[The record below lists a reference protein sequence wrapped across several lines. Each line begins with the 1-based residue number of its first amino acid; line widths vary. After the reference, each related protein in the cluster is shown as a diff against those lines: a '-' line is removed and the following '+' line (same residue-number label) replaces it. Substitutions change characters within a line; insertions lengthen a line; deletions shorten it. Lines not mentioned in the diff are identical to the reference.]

1 MPHAHSIRQKLV
13 AIVLSTTLVAL
24 LFALVGNLIGDM
36 FQFHRMLVVDMSTQ
50 AELVG
55 RMATAALAF
64 DDPKL
69 ASDNLR
75 TLEARGN
82 VKAAAIYTD
91 RGKLFARYAAAGEA
105 PAFPALPESDG
116 VQLQDGHLVVFKRIV
131 HDDNVLGTI
140 YLRADYNPTR
150 TVLVDTAIALV
161 IAALAMA
168 IAYLMIRRLE
178 KRVTGPISAMAHT
191 VREVVRQGDYSR
203 RVLKESDD
211 ELGAL
216 IDSFN
221 DMLSEV
227 ERRTD
232 DLEVSNREISREVEM
247 RQRAQHE
254 AMHLNVGLE
263 ARVRARTAELEEAR
277 ASAEH
282 ANLAKSAFLSSM
294 SHELRTPL
302 NAILGFTQLLAS
314 DARPMTDERRKE
326 FTGFISSA
334 GTHLLELINEILDLA
349 KIESGE
355 LRLSLEPVSLAEI
368 MAECES
374 MVEPLGRQRNLRMT
388 FPAAQPFTLLADR
401 TRLKQ
406 IVLNLLSNA
415 IKYNRDAGM
424 VAVTYTLRPDRRVRI
439 AVHDSGVGLDAE
451 ELDALFQPFNR
462 LGQEAGVVE
471 GTGIG
476 LVVTK
481 RLVELMGGVI
491 GVSSTVGVGSVF
503 WIELQS
509 TDPVPRM
516 HQMASIAQPAQG
528 AAMPER
534 AAAATLL
541 YIEDN
546 PANLRLV
553 EEIVLL
559 TPGLRLLA
567 APDAHLGL
575 QLARAHLPDLILMDL
590 HLPGM
595 SGLDALK
602 VLRADPVT
610 QAIPVIAVTASA
622 MTRDIKVGMESG
634 FLDYVTKP
642 IDIAQFTQAIHSAL
656 ARAHPAGEARIMAPA
671 APEAAPP

>member
-1 MPHAHSIRQKLV
+1 MRQYHSIRQKLM

-24 LFALVGNLIGDM
+24 LFSLIVNLTADVFKFRHI
-36 FQFHRMLVVDMSTQ
+36 LIADMSTQ

-64 DDPKL
+64 EDRTL
-69 ASDNLR
+69 AADNLR

-82 VKAAAIYTD
+82 IKAAAIYTEH
-91 RGKLFARYAAAGEA
+91 GALFARYDAAGA
-105 PAFPALPESDG
+105 HLAIPALPEIDG
-116 VQLQDGHLVVFKRIV
+116 VHLREAHLVVFKRIV
-131 HDDNVLGTI
+131 RDGNVLGTV
-140 YLRADYNPTR
+140 YLQADYTPVR
-150 TVLVDTAIALV
+150 SMLSAVAIALG

-168 IAYLMIRRLE
+168 IAFLMIRRFE
-178 KRVTGPISAMAHT
+178 KRLTGPITAMADT

-203 RVLKESDD
+203 RVLKDSED
-211 ELGAL
+211 EVGAL

-232 DLEVSNREISREVEM
+232 DLKVSHREISREVEM

-254 AMHLNVGLE
+254 VMQLNVGLE
-263 ARVRARTAELEEAR
+263 ERVRARTSELEEAR
-277 ASAEH
+277 ASADH
-282 ANLAKSAFLSSM
+282 ANQGKSAFLSSM

-314 DARPMTDERRKE
+314 DLTPMTDARRKE

-349 KIESGE
+349 QVESGA
-355 LRLSLEPVSLAEI
+355 LRLSLEAVSLADI
-368 MAECES
+368 MADCES
-374 MVEPLGRQRNLRMT
+374 MVEPLGRQHNVRMS
-388 FPAAQPFTLLADR
+388 FPARQHITLLADR

-406 IVLNLLSNA
+406 ILLNLLSNA
-415 IKYNRDAGM
+415 IKYNRDGGT
-424 VAVTYTLRPDRRVRI
+424 VALTCTLRPDRRVRI
-439 AVHDSGVGLDAE
+439 SVHDSGVGLDGAQ
-451 ELDALFQPFNR
+451 LDALFEPFNR
-462 LGQEAGVVE
+462 LGQAAGTVE

-481 RLVELMGGVI
+481 RLVELMRGSI
-491 GVSSTVGVGSVF
+491 GVSSAVGVGSVF
-503 WIELQS
+503 WIELHAADPPAPAPALALAAS
-509 TDPVPRM
+509 TALP
-516 HQMASIAQPAQG
+516 Q
-528 AAMPER
+528 R
-534 AAAATLL
+534 AATPEHAHCSTLL

-546 PANLRLV
+546 AANLRLV

-559 TPGLRLLA
+559 MPGLRLLA

-590 HLPGM
+590 NLPGM
-595 SGLDALK
+595 SGLEALK
-602 VLRADPVT
+602 ELHADPLT
-610 QAIPVIAVTASA
+610 CDIPVVAVTASA
-622 MTRDIKVGMESG
+622 MAHDITLGMDSG

-642 IDIAQFTQAIHSAL
+642 IHIAQLSDVIYRTLASKRAPDALRHSAP
-656 ARAHPAGEARIMAPA
+656 REAGR
-671 APEAAPP
+671 